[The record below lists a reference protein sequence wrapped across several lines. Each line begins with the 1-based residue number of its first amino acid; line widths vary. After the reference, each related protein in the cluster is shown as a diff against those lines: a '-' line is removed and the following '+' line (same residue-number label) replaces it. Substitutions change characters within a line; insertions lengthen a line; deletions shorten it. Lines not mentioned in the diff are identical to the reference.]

1 MINVFYYIDRQLV
14 FVEKA
19 ASELDRARG
28 RVFLP
33 VACRI
38 ATRYDALLI
47 SCAKSVSF
55 LAFVDVESPVL
66 PFFFTGVSHF
76 HPPSPSSPLKR

>member
-1 MINVFYYIDRQLV
+1 MELLCDYIDGQLV

-47 SCAKSVSF
+47 SCAKSVFF
-55 LAFVDVESPVL
+55 LALVAKFH
-66 PFFFTGVSHF
+66 SHF
-76 HPPSPSSPLKR
+76 VHEKHTFF